1 MAYTSKQVANEFLE
15 LAKRD
20 GRQLTPMQL
29 QKLVYF
35 AYGWY
40 LAITG
45 ERLIDER
52 VEAWQWGPVI
62 PSLYS
67 AFREYGSD
75 PIDDVPGELYF
86 DGAKIKVRK
95 FPLVS
100 DDPGR
105 DTIARN
111 VIRRVWEIYGKYSAS
126 QLSGMTHEPNSP
138 WSRQE

>member
-1 MAYTSKQVANEFLE
+1 MAYNAKQIATEFIQLAN
-15 LAKRD
+15 AD
-20 GRQLTPMQL
+20 GKKLTPMQL

-75 PIDDVPGELYF
+75 PIDDVPGELSF
-86 DGAKIKVRK
+86 EGAKIKFRK
-95 FPLVS
+95 FPHVI
-100 DDPGR
+100 DGPGR

-111 VIRRVWEIYGKYSAS
+111 VIPRVW
-126 QLSGMTHEPNSP
+126 
-138 WSRQE
+138 